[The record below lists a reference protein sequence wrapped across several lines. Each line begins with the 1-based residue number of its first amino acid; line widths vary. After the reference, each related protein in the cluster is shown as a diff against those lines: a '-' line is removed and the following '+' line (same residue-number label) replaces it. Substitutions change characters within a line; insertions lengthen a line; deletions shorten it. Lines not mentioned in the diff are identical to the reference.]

1 MKNDFDPNLP
11 EIIGTESELREG
23 LTNLIFNAVDAMPRG
38 GIITLRTRVGAWA
51 YARGGS
57 KTPSHVVLEVIDS
70 GVGMDEETRKHC
82 LEPFFSTK
90 GQLGTGLGLAMV
102 YGVVQRH
109 DGAIEIDSAPG
120 KGTTMR
126 LIFPVREATET
137 AFIEGPAAAVTVPS
151 MRILFIDDEPLLRE
165 LLKEILECDGHQ
177 VHVADSGQSGLD
189 AFRAAKKDGKPF
201 DAVITDLGM
210 PHLDGRQLA
219 QILKK
224 ESPSTPIIM
233 MTGWATLM
241 KGEEDLPL
249 HVDGVLN
256 KPPRI
261 TELQETLRRVAERRD
276 GRAAR

>member
-1 MKNDFDPNLP
+1 MA
-11 EIIGTESELREG
+11 SC
-23 LTNLIFNAVDAMPRG
+23 NATTVP
-38 GIITLRTRVGAWA
+38 
-51 YARGGS
+51 S
-57 KTPSHVVLEVIDS
+57 K
-70 GVGMDEETRKHC
+70 
-82 LEPFFSTK
+82 ST
-90 GQLGTGLGLAMV
+90 
-102 YGVVQRH
+102 
-109 DGAIEIDSAPG
+109 APG

-137 AFIEGPAAAVTVPS
+137 PFIEGPTAAVTVPS

-256 KPPRI
+256 KPPKI

-276 GRAAR
+276 GGAVQ

>member
-1 MKNDFDPNLP
+1 M
-11 EIIGTESELREG
+11 
-23 LTNLIFNAVDAMPRG
+23 
-38 GIITLRTRVGAWA
+38 
-51 YARGGS
+51 
-57 KTPSHVVLEVIDS
+57 
-70 GVGMDEETRKHC
+70 
-82 LEPFFSTK
+82 
-90 GQLGTGLGLAMV
+90 
-102 YGVVQRH
+102 
-109 DGAIEIDSAPG
+109 
-120 KGTTMR
+120 
-126 LIFPVREATET
+126 
-137 AFIEGPAAAVTVPS
+137 
-151 MRILFIDDEPLLRE
+151 RE